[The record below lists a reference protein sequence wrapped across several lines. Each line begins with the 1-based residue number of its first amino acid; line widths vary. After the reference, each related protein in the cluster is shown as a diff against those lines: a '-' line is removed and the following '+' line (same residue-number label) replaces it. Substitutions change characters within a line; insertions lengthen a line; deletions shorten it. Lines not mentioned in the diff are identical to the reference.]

1 MQAEVLC
8 PEINRTSDNGI
19 AKMIISGQELEK
31 EEKITT
37 SAIKKHRNES
47 VPDEILAKK
56 LEDIRDEER
65 SALALEIHDVLGQ
78 AFTALKIDMVWICKK
93 MSDNIDLS
101 IKRKMESMIRYID
114 ENIQV
119 VRDISITSMPFSF
132 EEFDQFIPAVKAFV
146 NAFENRTGICCQHDL
161 DLTGLQLPV
170 NKCNIL
176 FKIIQEAMTNIARH
190 SGATNVSILLGLENE
205 TLIMK
210 IQDNGRGIPF
220 QKVDSIKSFGLYAM
234 RMRSN
239 LLGGRMEIFH
249 PSEQG
254 TCINLVVPVDRGFFT
269 ACPPVW
275 KSCSENRSVQY
286 SKTDMA

>member
-19 AKMIISGQELEK
+19 SKMIISDQELDK
-31 EEKITT
+31 EEKITAN
-37 SAIKKHRNES
+37 SIKIHRNES

-56 LEDIRDEER
+56 LEAIRDEER

-78 AFTALKIDMVWICKK
+78 AFTALKMDMAWVRRKLP
-93 MSDNIDLS
+93 DNIDQS
-101 IKRKMESMIRYID
+101 VKRKLESMIQYID

-132 EEFDQFIPAVKAFV
+132 EEFDQFIPAIKAFV
-146 NAFENRTGICCQHDL
+146 NAFENRTGICCRHDL
-161 DLTGLQLPV
+161 DLTDLQLPI

-176 FKIIQEAMTNIARH
+176 FKILQEAMTNIARH

-205 TLIMK
+205 TLILK

-254 TCINLVVPVDRGFFT
+254 TCINLVVPVDKGFFNE
-269 ACPPVW
+269 CPPAW
-275 KSCSENRSVQY
+275 KNCSENRSVQY